1 MGLLLKQKLAPISP
15 LSLYVHFA
23 CFSNKFKILRN
34 IPCVHIDFKYPYS
47 IYCAVLDM
55 AITLARVFRRRWKIN
70 SEKWKMNEF
79 SEKQH
84 MGKVLL
90 CDVLNVTD

>member
-1 MGLLLKQKLAPISP
+1 VFI
-15 LSLYVHFA
+15 
-23 CFSNKFKILRN
+23 
-34 IPCVHIDFKYPYS
+34 HIDFKYPKKYIFVILRYFFYLIPYS
-47 IYCAVLDM
+47 IYCAGLDM

-79 SEKQH
+79 SEKQN